1 MHMRITLPLCL
12 LLGLVASQAS
22 AQFRPRQPPPGEDYH
37 VELGMRFWFPDPGII
52 IGSDSL
58 SAVNPTGVDFVQEF
72 GITKKKFNEF
82 KGALRGGKH
91 ALRVARVDM
100 VYNEAAL
107 LQRTIEFG
115 GREFTVNALA
125 TAALEWDLWRVGYE
139 YDFVKTDHGL
149 FGLIAEVDFN
159 HVVADL
165 RATTGLNTV
174 ASLTDENVP
183 TPGFGLI
190 GRGYVHRNVS
200 ITAEFTGFKLP
211 GFLADK
217 LSDLAENAIEGD
229 SKATMRDFDIYVTG
243 SITRYFGIQGGYRWL
258 TADYEID
265 RDLGDLSMKGPYFG
279 AMVRF

>member
-1 MHMRITLPLCL
+1 
-12 LLGLVASQAS
+12 
-22 AQFRPRQPPPGEDYH
+22 
-37 VELGMRFWFPDPGII
+37 
-52 IGSDSL
+52 
-58 SAVNPTGVDFVQEF
+58 VQEF

-100 VYNEAAL
+100 VYNEAAV

-115 GREFTVNALA
+115 GREFTINALA
-125 TAALEWDLWRVGYE
+125 TADLEWDLWRLGYE
-139 YDFVKTDHGL
+139 YDFVKNDHGL

-165 RATTGLNTV
+165 RATTGLNRV

-217 LSDLAENAIEGD
+217 LSDLAEKQSGD
-229 SKATMRDFDIYVTG
+229 SMPRCGTSTSTSPAASRAIRHPGRLPLALGRPRSTATLATC
-243 SITRYFGIQGGYRWL
+243 Q
-258 TADYEID
+258 
-265 RDLGDLSMKGPYFG
+265 
-279 AMVRF
+279 

>member
-1 MHMRITLPLCL
+1 
-12 LLGLVASQAS
+12 
-22 AQFRPRQPPPGEDYH
+22 
-37 VELGMRFWFPDPGII
+37 
-52 IGSDSL
+52 
-58 SAVNPTGVDFVQEF
+58 VDFVEEF
-72 GITKKKFNEF
+72 NINKKKFNEF

-100 VYNEAAL
+100 VYNETAL

-149 FGLIAEVDFN
+149 FGVIAEVDFN

-165 RATTGLNTV
+165 RATDGVNRV

-183 TPGFGLI
+183 TPGFGVI
-190 GRGYVHRNVS
+190 GRGYLHKNVS
-200 ITAEFTGFKLP
+200 ITFEFTGFKMP

-217 LSDLAENAIEGD
+217 LSDVAENVIEGD
-229 SKATMRDFDIYVTG
+229 ANATMRDLDIYVTG
-243 SITRYFGIQGGYRWL
+243 SFTRFFGLQGGYRWL
-258 TADYEID
+258 SANYEID
-265 RDLGDLSMKGPYFG
+265 NDLGDLKMRGPYIG
-279 AMVRF
+279 AMIRF